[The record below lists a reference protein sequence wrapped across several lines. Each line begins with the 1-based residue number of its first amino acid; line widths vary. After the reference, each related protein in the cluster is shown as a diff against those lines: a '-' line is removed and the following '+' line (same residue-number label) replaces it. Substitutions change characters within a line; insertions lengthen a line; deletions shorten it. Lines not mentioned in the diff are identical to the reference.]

1 MKQETKV
8 IISAT
13 KKLLTVTSIGM
24 ITVFSLVVFIQTA
37 TAQGFKVGYVDPS
50 IILQQMPEAK
60 AVQQQV
66 QNLYDRKQ
74 NEIGTRQQELQY
86 ELQEY
91 QQKAGVISEEARMA
105 EEERLTQMDIE
116 LRQLQSDA
124 QQEIQQASAE
134 LMAPLFE
141 QIQTSVD
148 NIAEQQGL
156 DMVLNLTLGGYGIL
170 DRNVIYVSPEN
181 QQQYDITAVVLQ
193 DLGI

>member
-8 IISAT
+8 ITSAT

-24 ITVFSLVVFIQTA
+24 LTVFSLVVFIQTA

-74 NEIGTRQQELQY
+74 NEIGSRQQELQS

-91 QQKAGVISEEARMA
+91 QQKAGVISEEARLA

-181 QQQYDITAVVLQ
+181 QQQYDITAVVMQ